1 MDRPILMALVDRGD
15 VLESLRQ
22 DLTRRYG
29 ADYDVI
35 AETST
40 TLGLEILERLHGA
53 GRSLAVVIAAQWMP
67 HLTGADFLARVHQH
81 HPRSRRMLLT
91 RVFDQTI
98 NEPLGQAMALGRLD
112 SWLLEPWDPAEE
124 YLYAPITEQLVEWIR
139 STPGPALP
147 RWMSSQNPDPPVAT
161 RSGTC

>member
-1 MDRPILMALVDRGD
+1 
-15 VLESLRQ
+15 
-22 DLTRRYG
+22 
-29 ADYDVI
+29 
-35 AETST
+35 
-40 TLGLEILERLHGA
+40 
-53 GRSLAVVIAAQWMP
+53 
-67 HLTGADFLARVHQH
+67 
-81 HPRSRRMLLT
+81 MLLT

>member
-139 STPGPALP
+139 STPGPAYRGGCRRRTP
-147 RWMSSQNPDPPVAT
+147 IRP
-161 RSGTC
+161 